1 MFIKKRKNKIGFTLI
16 ELLIVIAVIAVLSSL
31 VFVALNPLARF
42 QDSRNAKRWSDVNAI
57 LSAIKLHQIDHGG
70 LYDETISDLSPNLY
84 YQIGEDDEGNCA
96 DACTDSNVSLQDD
109 CVDLDNFVSGEY
121 LLDIPIDPNATGASY
136 NETRYYIM
144 KNENNIITV
153 GACSVELG
161 SASSIQNISVSK

>member
-84 YQIGEDDEGNCA
+84 YQIGEDDEGNEME
-96 DACTDSNVSLQDD
+96 
-109 CVDLDNFVSGEY
+109 LDFSARGAV
-121 LLDIPIDPNATGASY
+121 PN
-136 NETRYYIM
+136 I
-144 KNENNIITV
+144 
-153 GACSVELG
+153 
-161 SASSIQNISVSK
+161 